1 MRRFA
6 PLPLPRAPTLTMDST
21 KENTLPLPA
30 AGSESSR
37 SPWEDLEEGG
47 AGLAIDDFLTTMMS
61 HASNALRRA
70 ITVPYAE
77 QAGLTVSEWRMLSVL
92 AEARQ
97 LPFMELVVRAAADK
111 AQVSRTLRLL
121 EGRGLLSLHAEQ
133 QGTRKWQTCRIS
145 PLGQALYEQVI
156 PLARQ
161 RQAAV
166 IRQLS
171 PEDRV
176 VLYRALKTLRHI
188 GEASIGL

>member
-1 MRRFA
+1 MTMDPTEEPEA
-6 PLPLPRAPTLTMDST
+6 PLPQ
-21 KENTLPLPA
+21 PA
-30 AGSESSR
+30 AEGGCGHAE
-37 SPWEDLEEGG
+37 SPWAGLEEGG
-47 AGLAIDDFLTTMMS
+47 ASLAIDDFLTTMMS

-97 LPFMELVVRAAADK
+97 LPFMELVTRSAADK

-121 EGRGLLSLHAEQ
+121 ESRGLLSLHAEQ
-133 QGTRKWQTCRIS
+133 LGARKWQTCRIS
-145 PLGQALYEQVI
+145 PLGQALYEQII

-171 PEDRV
+171 ADDRV
-176 VLYRALKTLRHI
+176 VLYRALKTLRRI
-188 GEASIGL
+188 GEAAAEGRDPR

>member
-1 MRRFA
+1 M
-6 PLPLPRAPTLTMDST
+6 TMDPT
-21 KENTLPLPA
+21 EKEAAPA
-30 AGSESSR
+30 PRPGAEGVE
-37 SPWEDLEEGG
+37 SPWANLEEGG
-47 AGLAIDDFLTTMMS
+47 ASLAIDDFLTTMMS

-97 LPFMELVVRAAADK
+97 LPFMELVARAAADK

-121 EGRGLLSLHAEQ
+121 EGRGLLSLQAEQ
-133 QGTRKWQTCRIS
+133 LGARKWQTCRIS

-171 PEDRV
+171 ADDRM
-176 VLYRALKTLRHI
+176 VLYRALKTLRRI
-188 GEASIGL
+188 GEAAAEGRDPR

>member
-1 MRRFA
+1 M
-6 PLPLPRAPTLTMDST
+6 TMDPT
-21 KENTLPLPA
+21 KEEDTLPLPA
-30 AGSESSR
+30 AGRESAE
-37 SPWEDLEEGG
+37 SPWEGLEESG
-47 AGLAIDDFLTTMMS
+47 ANLAIDDFLTTMLS

-145 PLGQALYEQVI
+145 PLGQALYEQII

-176 VLYRALKTLRHI
+176 VVYRALKTLRRI
-188 GEASIGL
+188 GEASAGP

>member
-1 MRRFA
+1 MDPTEEQDA
-6 PLPLPRAPTLTMDST
+6 LPL
-21 KENTLPLPA
+21 A
-30 AGSESSR
+30 AGDDHDHC
-37 SPWEDLEEGG
+37 PWARLEEAG
-47 AGLAIDDFLTTMMS
+47 AELAIEDFLTTMMS

-92 AEARQ
+92 AEAQQ

-133 QGTRKWQTCRIS
+133 QGARKWQTCRIS
-145 PLGQALYEQVI
+145 PLGQALYEQII
-156 PLARQ
+156 PVARR

-176 VLYRALKTLRHI
+176 VLYRALKTLRRI
-188 GEASIGL
+188 GEAQASQPDAP

>member
-1 MRRFA
+1 M
-6 PLPLPRAPTLTMDST
+6 PP
-21 KENTLPLPA
+21 PA
-30 AGSESSR
+30 SGSAGAC
-37 SPWEDLEEGG
+37 PWEQIEEAG
-47 AGLAIDDFLTTMMS
+47 ASLAIEDFLTTMMI

-133 QGTRKWQTCRIS
+133 QGARKWQTCRIS
-145 PLGQALYEQVI
+145 PLGQALYEEII
-156 PLARQ
+156 PLARR

-171 PEDRV
+171 PDDRA
-176 VLYRALKTLRHI
+176 VLYRALKTLRRI
-188 GEASIGL
+188 GEAATAGP